1 MKSIVLLVLI
11 LLVGGGVFLWHNS
24 NVKAKRIA
32 EARQAI
38 ETAEHD
44 IEQYQKKIAE
54 IKVEREQLSAELT
67 TAKKVRDDLTREF
80 RDKTAA
86 VEEGEIKL
94 KDLRSPNSSSPGSAN
109 TRSGNSA
116 ENEIKRLEQE
126 VKKLDCHFNCMK
138 KAKKPRKA
146 GDRYST
152 REGEWCYIKGV
163 SGMVWRCAV
172 HGFIFSKRIDYL
184 DYRAEKLKAERSIE
198 ELKNEQELK
207 SKMLAD
213 AQKKQAEEKE
223 QADEQIRILRAEIRN
238 AKNEANDLKRNLG
251 DCEEKIDKLESKD
264 ADLEDEIDDLEDKIE
279 KCEKLIAEKQKII
292 G

>member
-1 MKSIVLLVLI
+1 MKSIVFLVLI

-80 RDKTAA
+80 LDKTAA

-116 ENEIKRLEQE
+116 ENEMKRLEQE
-126 VKKLDCHFNCMK
+126 IKKLDCHFYCMK
-138 KAKKPRKA
+138 KAKKPKKA
-146 GDRYST
+146 GDRYET
-152 REGEWCYIKGV
+152 REGKWYYIKGV

-172 HGFIFSKRIDYL
+172 HGFTFSKRIDYL

-207 SKMLAD
+207 SRMLAD
-213 AQKKQAEEKE
+213 AQKKQAEEKK

-264 ADLEDEIDDLEDKIE
+264 ADLEDEIDELEDKIE